1 MVRKKR
7 KRVQKNIF
15 IKTYVILAV
24 ICFTLVAIG
33 SHILYPQS
41 TSLHVLSKLAV
52 PKTPVVYFP
61 PSPYI
66 AEHIESPVLGAETI
80 DPTDI
85 ITYINNERMKRGSPP
100 LRENAVLTKA
110 AEMRVNVIFKYNNF
124 AHRDPYEHI
133 QLDTVL
139 PMLHYPFT
147 YASENI
153 GMGENSAAA
162 FVNGFMSSTYHRVN
176 LLNPDL
182 QETGVA
188 LATDRFNGYY
198 VTVVV
203 QIFAIPATPAQY
215 LGYKQE
221 DVAQYKALLT
231 DVDNQIALTKERLTN
246 HVGDAQY
253 NEGWQKILI
262 RQQEIL
268 TTLYDTM
275 LARQPFVSN
284 LIALIT
290 EYNNNWSLVPKGS
303 KS

>member
-1 MVRKKR
+1 MARRNRKPT
-7 KRVQKNIF
+7 QKNKFFKRF
-15 IKTYVILAV
+15 IILAV
-24 ICFTLVAIG
+24 FCFVVTALG
-33 SHILYPQS
+33 SRLFFPPPV
-41 TSLHVLSKLAV
+41 SLHVLGKLSV
-52 PKTPVVYFP
+52 PKAPVVYFP
-61 PSPYI
+61 PTPFI

-85 ITYINNERMKRGSPP
+85 ITYVNNERMKRGSPP
-100 LRENAVLTKA
+100 LRENTVLTKA
-110 AEMRVNVIFKYNNF
+110 AQMRVNVIFKYNNF

-153 GMGENSAAA
+153 GMGESSAAA

-188 LATDRFNGYY
+188 LGTDRFNGYY

-221 DVAQYKALLT
+221 DVQQYKALLT
-231 DVDNQIALTKERLTN
+231 DVHNQIALTKERLTN

-275 LARQPFVSN
+275 LAQQPFVSN

-290 EYNNNWSLVPKGS
+290 EYNNNWSLVPKT
-303 KS
+303 